1 MQMQA
6 QDLEIVP
13 VKFTDRSIGKSTLGV
28 DEDIEENGSVLE
40 QADRHSDDEAYD
52 HDSPAGYRDALT
64 RD

>member
-1 MQMQA
+1 MQTQA

-13 VKFTDRSIGKSTLGV
+13 VKFTDRKIGRSTLAP
-28 DEDIEENGSVLE
+28 DDDYEENGSMHE
-40 QADRHSDDEAYD
+40 QMDRHADDEEYD